1 MSGRQ
6 GSFEREAENIITALA
21 LDIFE
26 ILKSLFW
33 CVGFGIRKLNKK
45 KNQAALACSFIG
57 TGLALLFQCEIFT
70 LNVPEFVCWMVYYL
84 LLFFPVVMLW
94 FIGSGVAQERKK
106 YRKIFEEMGFR
117 SRNGTYPIFYE
128 TIRKEGSKKEIM
140 IFKSTLGLSAWKS
153 AKEALEVGFDRN
165 ILKFE
170 YGKKKQIIKLTVVPS
185 SCVIPELIYW
195 SDRYISQKNGVIV
208 VGRGALQIVSFDLN
222 RTPHVLIAGE
232 TGSGKSVIL
241 RCCLWQM
248 INQGAKIFMIDFKG
262 GVEFGKEYEQ
272 YGEVVMD
279 RERALEI
286 LDMLFYENQ
295 YRLSIF
301 RDLGVKNL
309 PEYNRK
315 TGQNLCR
322 IGLFCDEIA
331 EMLDKKGVGKKEREI
346 YEQIEG
352 RISSLA
358 RLSRATGINLFL
370 GVQRPDANIL
380 TGQIKN
386 NVPVRISGRFADKA
400 ASEIVLGN
408 TDAVELPDIKGRFLY
423 RSGNEIIEFQSFL
436 FEDDKALRE
445 VNIEV
450 GDMLTET
457 PGYTAALAGQPTQ
470 EKHYPGEVQET
481 NLRPNLGHKGQ
492 KLGQK
497 KAGKGGKK
505 ADEDMTLLDSDE
517 AEKILRQMDEYDMNN
532 LF

>member
-1 MSGRQ
+1 MAGGQS
-6 GSFEREAENIITALA
+6 SFERQAENTIMSLFIG
-21 LDIFE
+21 IVE
-26 ILKSLFW
+26 ILKSLF
-33 CVGFGIRKLNKK
+33 CGVGFGIKKLNKK
-45 KNQAALACSFIG
+45 KYQAALACSFIG
-57 TGLALLFQCEIFT
+57 TGLALLFRCEIFT
-70 LNVPEFVCWMVYYL
+70 LEIPIYVRFIIYYF
-84 LLFFPVVMLW
+84 LLFFPVVVLW
-94 FIGSGVAQERKK
+94 FIGSGVLQERKK
-106 YRKIFEEMGFR
+106 YQKVFEEMGFR
-117 SRNGTYPIFYE
+117 SRNGTYPIYCE
-128 TIRKEGSKKEIM
+128 TIRDGSKKEIM
-140 IFKSTLGLSAWKS
+140 IFKSSLGLSTWKS

-165 ILKFE
+165 ILRFE
-170 YGKKKQIIKLTVVPS
+170 YGKQKQIIKLTVVPS
-185 SCVIPELIYW
+185 SCVIPELINW
-195 SDRYISQKNGVIV
+195 NDRYISQKNGVIV
-208 VGRGALQIVSFDLN
+208 VGRGALQTVYFDLN
-222 RTPHVLIAGE
+222 KTPHVLIAGE

-248 INQGAKIFMIDFKG
+248 VNQGAKIFMIDFKG

-272 YGEVVMD
+272 YGEVVME

-301 RDLGVKNL
+301 RDLRVKNL

-315 TGQNLCR
+315 TGQKLCR

-331 EMLDKKGVGKKEREI
+331 EMLDKKGVGKKDREI

-386 NVPVRISGRFADKA
+386 NVPVRICGRFADKS

-408 TDAVELPDIKGRFLY
+408 TDAVDLPETKGRFLY
-423 RSGNEIIEFQSFL
+423 RSGNEIIEFQSF
-436 FEDDKALRE
+436 FFVDDKNLHE
-445 VNIEV
+445 VNVEV

-457 PGYTAALAGQPTQ
+457 PGYTADLAGRPTQ
-470 EKHYPGEVQET
+470 EKSHPGEILEKKRAA
-481 NLRPNLGHKGQ
+481 RPS
-492 KLGQK
+492 
-497 KAGKGGKK
+497 KGGKK
-505 ADEDMTLLDSDE
+505 VHEKNESMTLLDSAE
-517 AEKILRQMDEYDMNN
+517 AEKLLREMDDYDLND